1 MRITFTARHFKPSE
15 RLKTHAVEAAE
26 KLKKYSDGIL
36 DIEIILD
43 YIKQVQKAELVA
55 KVYGTRLTVVEE
67 SEDMYKSID
76 LAMAKLERQL
86 KKHKDKLRDFE
97 NQRIAEN
104 VENLES

>member
-1 MRITFTARHFKPSE
+1 
-15 RLKTHAVEAAE
+15 
-26 KLKKYSDGIL
+26 
-36 DIEIILD
+36 LD